1 MARSWRSGR
10 RAAVFC
16 LLLACGWAGL
26 ARADYVVQ
34 VGVFEKPRYAGEIAR
49 TLHLAGLSVRAQ
61 AIISVPDGLMI
72 RLLVGPYPN
81 RRAAEDA
88 LARVKALGQ
97 EGFVRKY
104 VEGPDV
110 KRRLPPGGAEA
121 IPRPPSVRRAPPSA
135 PAPAPQP
142 PVTLAPGPSGSASA
156 EDLFGLKEIAAP
168 VTPQWMGFYQG
179 TLAYTWPA
187 PAHLSNFRH
196 LFELSTEGRWGTRV

>member
-10 RAAVFC
+10 RAAVLC

-49 TLHLAGLSVRAQ
+49 ALHLAGLAVRAQ

-81 RRAAEDA
+81 HHTTKET

-97 EGFVRKY
+97 ENNKHKN

-121 IPRPPSVRRAPPSA
+121 IPRPPS
-135 PAPAPQP
+135 
-142 PVTLAPGPSGSASA
+142 
-156 EDLFGLKEIAAP
+156 
-168 VTPQWMGFYQG
+168 
-179 TLAYTWPA
+179 
-187 PAHLSNFRH
+187 
-196 LFELSTEGRWGTRV
+196 

>member
-10 RAAVFC
+10 RAAVLC
-16 LLLACGWAGL
+16 LLLSCGRAGL

-34 VGVFEKPRYAGEIAR
+34 VGVIEKPRYAGEIACA
-49 TLHLAGLSVRAQ
+49 LYLAGLAVRAQ

-72 RLLVGPYPN
+72 RLLDGSYSY

-97 EGFVRKY
+97 EGFVRKF

-121 IPRPPSVRRAPPSA
+121 IPPPPSVWRAFPAASA
-135 PAPAPQP
+135 PASLS
-142 PVTLAPGPSGSASA
+142 PVSLVPLLFVLPSS
-156 EDLFGLKEIAAP
+156 
-168 VTPQWMGFYQG
+168 
-179 TLAYTWPA
+179 
-187 PAHLSNFRH
+187 
-196 LFELSTEGRWGTRV
+196 

>member
-10 RAAVFC
+10 RAAVLC

-49 TLHLAGLSVRAQ
+49 ALHLAGLAVRAQ

-72 RLLVGPYPN
+72 RLLVGPCAN
-81 RRAAEDA
+81 RRAAEA
-88 LARVKALGQ
+88 
-97 EGFVRKY
+97 
-104 VEGPDV
+104 
-110 KRRLPPGGAEA
+110 
-121 IPRPPSVRRAPPSA
+121 
-135 PAPAPQP
+135 
-142 PVTLAPGPSGSASA
+142 APGPSGSVSA

-168 VTPQWMGFYQG
+168 VTPQWTGFNQG

-196 LFELSTEGRWGTRV
+196 LFELSTEGRWGTRGKWKASGRLDYDAVFDLYVFFLWCVVVVLFFVACVCVSF

>member
-10 RAAVFC
+10 RAAVLC

-49 TLHLAGLSVRAQ
+49 ALAS
-61 AIISVPDGLMI
+61 ISVPDGRMI

-121 IPRPPSVRRAPPSA
+121 IPPPPAARQSLSARTGPRPRHCRSA
-135 PAPAPQP
+135 PA
-142 PVTLAPGPSGSASA
+142 
-156 EDLFGLKEIAAP
+156 
-168 VTPQWMGFYQG
+168 
-179 TLAYTWPA
+179 
-187 PAHLSNFRH
+187 
-196 LFELSTEGRWGTRV
+196 

>member
-10 RAAVFC
+10 RAAVLC

-49 TLHLAGLSVRAQ
+49 ALPLAGLVVRAQ

-72 RLLVGPYPN
+72 RQMVGTYPN
-81 RRAAEDA
+81 RRE
-88 LARVKALGQ
+88 
-97 EGFVRKY
+97 
-104 VEGPDV
+104 
-110 KRRLPPGGAEA
+110 
-121 IPRPPSVRRAPPSA
+121 
-135 PAPAPQP
+135 
-142 PVTLAPGPSGSASA
+142 A

-168 VTPQWMGFYQG
+168 GTPQWMGFYQG

-196 LFELSTEGRWGTRV
+196 LFELSTEGRWGTRVKWKASGRLDYVAVFDLNDFYPRSVEDDQHFDAPRIKIV